1 MASYHVRAKSGKK
14 GSAEE
19 HGAYISREGKYAA
32 RGDLIEAGYGNL
44 PWWAEGRPGLYWK
57 AADQYERVNAAA
69 YREYQVALPS
79 ELSTDDAVALS
90 YQMAEVLVGDKPFQ
104 LAIHAPKS
112 SLEEEINLHM
122 HLMYSERM
130 DDGIDRS
137 PDQMFRRYNRE
148 HPEKG
153 GRQKDSCGM
162 DWMEVRNNMI
172 DVRRALA
179 KLQNNALAAAGFDS
193 RVDHRSLQE
202 RGIERTP
209 ERHLGQ
215 ARIKQLSKEGKQA
228 YVEARHAQ
236 RAPIYDA

>member
-1 MASYHVRAKSGKK
+1 MASYHVRVKSGKR

-32 RGDLIEAGYGNL
+32 RGDLVETGYGNL
-44 PWWAEGRPGLYWK
+44 PWWAEGRPGLFWK
-57 AADQYERVNAAA
+57 AADQYERANAAA

-79 ELSTDDAVALS
+79 ELSTEYAVALS

-112 SLEEEINLHM
+112 SLEGEINLHM

-137 PDQMFRRYNRE
+137 PERMFSRYNRKE
-148 HPEKG
+148 PEKG
-153 GRQKDSCGM
+153 GRQKDGCGM
-162 DWMEVRNNMI
+162 DWMELRNNMI
-172 DVRRALA
+172 EARRALA
-179 KLQNNALAAAGFDS
+179 KIQNNALAMAGFDS

-202 RGIERTP
+202 RGIEREP
-209 ERHLGQ
+209 EKHLGR
-215 ARIKQLSKEGKQA
+215 ARIKQLSIEDKQA
-228 YVEARHAQ
+228 YVDARHAPLPS
-236 RAPIYDA
+236 A